1 MQKVVSYF
9 RLLFQTYK
17 MFFFKATLLVA
28 LTVVILTPLE
38 ALAPVLAVRAGQQ
51 LVDLLNE
58 QRPYMY
64 FFVL

>member
-17 MFFFKATLLVA
+17 MFFKATLLVA

>member
-17 MFFFKATLLVA
+17 MFFKATLLVA

-38 ALAPVLAVRAGQQ
+38 ALAPVLAVE
-51 LVDLLNE
+51 LVNN
-58 QRPYMY
+58 
-64 FFVL
+64 